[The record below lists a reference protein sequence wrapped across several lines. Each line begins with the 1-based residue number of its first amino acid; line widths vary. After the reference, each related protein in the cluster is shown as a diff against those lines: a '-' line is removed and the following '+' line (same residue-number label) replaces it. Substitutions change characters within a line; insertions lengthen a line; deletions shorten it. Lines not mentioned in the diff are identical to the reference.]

1 VSRSNFTRS
10 AFARTLTAHMCEW
23 RARYDGSNAPIFGN
37 WIDGVYPAFR
47 DEATTAI
54 AEDEVRLHDFAA
66 AVTSSQMFALNLFMP
81 WRSGTRGAL
90 EVRLARVLGT
100 AIAIERVG
108 FEWVPPGALLGEI
121 DGDRPRPD
129 EPATAVDVVLWGR
142 DGEGA
147 RVALLLEVKL
157 SEEGFTNCN
166 GRESRG
172 NRRPDV
178 CASATK
184 FFGDPADCY
193 LRRPV
198 RRRRDRRYW
207 EIFGRSH
214 GSVRAAF
221 PGADES
227 GPCPFA
233 GHQQQPMRNLALAY
247 ALMQEGVV
255 DRAWFGL
262 CPHDQNP
269 DVAREWTR
277 WRALLP
283 AAEIAPVL
291 PASEVLA
298 AGRDAGH
305 GEWAQWMADRYR
317 LAVR

>member
-1 VSRSNFTRS
+1 LSRSSFVPS
-10 AFARTLTAHMCEW
+10 PFARALTAHMCRW
-23 RARYDGSNAPIFGN
+23 RTGYDGSHSPMFAT
-37 WIDGVYPAFR
+37 WIEGVYPGFR
-47 DEATTAI
+47 EDAVSAM
-54 AEDEVRLHDFAA
+54 AEDEVRLHDFSA
-66 AVTSSQMFALNLFMP
+66 AVTSSQMFALNLFIP
-81 WRSGTRGAL
+81 WRRGGRAPLEARIAGAL
-90 EVRLARVLGT
+90 GKAIVL
-100 AIAIERVG
+100 ERVV

-121 DGDRPRPD
+121 DEDRPRPD

-142 DGEGA
+142 DGGGA

-157 SEEGFTNCN
+157 GEAGFTTCS

-178 CASATK
+178 CASAAK
-184 FFGDPADCY
+184 FFGGPADCY

-198 RRRRDRRYW
+198 RRLRDRRYW
-207 EIFGRSH
+207 EIFARSH
-214 GSVRAAF
+214 GSFRAAF

-233 GHQQQPMRNLALAY
+233 GQQQQPMRNLALAH
-247 ALMQEGVV
+247 ALMQEGLV

-269 DVAREWTR
+269 DVVREWTV
-277 WRALLP
+277 WRGLLP
-283 AAEIAPVL
+283 GGEIAPVL

-305 GEWAQWMADRYR
+305 GAWAQWMAERYR
-317 LAVR
+317 LAIT